1 MILPTLPVPG
11 RAHQRVDLNEDLV
24 ATLVGT
30 FFPKIN
36 SIMASFVSKTNYFV
50 DVDGRVF
57 TAILR
62 YTIFYGQL
70 QSSVL
75 TELAGLEI
83 SSRLETVWRSA
94 NAPPPDF
101 MKLLV
106 SFPNNHGPE
115 TFSAVPDEEVTPFR
129 LLPFHN
135 QVFDEELATVRVTVS
150 DQDQVS
156 STAILEFSQGVP
168 FSDTRHWHVHHR
180 TVLPKHLGGRGE
192 NR

>member
-50 DVDGRVF
+50 DVDARVF